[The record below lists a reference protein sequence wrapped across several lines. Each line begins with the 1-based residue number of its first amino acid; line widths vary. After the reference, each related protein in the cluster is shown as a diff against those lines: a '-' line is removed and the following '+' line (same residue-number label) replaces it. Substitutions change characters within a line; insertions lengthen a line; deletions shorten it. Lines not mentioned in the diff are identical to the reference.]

1 MAFLQ
6 EVWYN
11 TSYMKAD
18 INQIKTV
25 LHKNADFLKDTYHV
39 EKIGVFGSV
48 ARGENTDT
56 SDIDVLVEFSEP
68 IGMFK
73 FIKLEEYLSE
83 LIGKKIDLVTKN
95 ALKPAIKE
103 DILQEVVYV

>member
-1 MAFLQ
+1 LLYNEQ
-6 EVWYN
+6 EEKIMITNVN
-11 TSYMKAD
+11 D
-18 INQIKTV
+18 IRAIVQKHT
-25 LHKNADFLKDTYHV
+25 DFLRDTYHV

-48 ARGENTDT
+48 ARGDNADT

-73 FIKLEEYLSE
+73 FVKLEEYLSQ

-103 DILQEVVYV
+103 DILHEVVYV

>member
-1 MAFLQ
+1 
-6 EVWYN
+6 
-11 TSYMKAD
+11 MKPYV
-18 INQIKTV
+18 NQIKTIIQKHSD
-25 LHKNADFLKDTYHV
+25 LLRDTYHV
-39 EKIGVFGSV
+39 EKIGVFGSA
-48 ARGENTDT
+48 ARGDSTDT

-73 FIKLEEYLSE
+73 FIKLEEYLSG

-95 ALKPAIKE
+95 ALKSAIKE

>member
-1 MAFLQ
+1 
-6 EVWYN
+6 
-11 TSYMKAD
+11 MKVD
-18 INQIKTV
+18 VNQIKTIV
-25 LHKNADFLKDTYHV
+25 QKHADFLKDTYHV

-48 ARGENTDT
+48 ARGDNKDR

-73 FIKLEEYLSE
+73 FIALEEYLSE
-83 LIGKKIDLVTKN
+83 LIGQKVDLVTKN

-103 DILQEVVYV
+103 EILQEVVYV

>member
-1 MAFLQ
+1 
-6 EVWYN
+6 
-11 TSYMKAD
+11 MKTNVDD
-18 INQIKTV
+18 IKAV
-25 LHKNADFLKDTYHV
+25 VHKHSDFLRDTYHV

-48 ARGENTDT
+48 ARGDNRET

-73 FIKLEEYLSE
+73 FIKLEEYLSQ
-83 LIGKKIDLVTKN
+83 LIGKKVDLVTQK
-95 ALKPAIKE
+95 ALKPTIKD

>member
-1 MAFLQ
+1 
-6 EVWYN
+6 
-11 TSYMKAD
+11 MKLD
-18 INQIKTV
+18 IDDIKAIV
-25 LHKNADFLKDTYHV
+25 QKHSNFLKDTYHV

-48 ARGENTDT
+48 ARGDNTDI

-73 FIKLEEYLSE
+73 FINLEEYLSQ
-83 LIGKKIDLVTKN
+83 LIGRKVDLVTQK

-103 DILQEVVYV
+103 DILQEVIYV